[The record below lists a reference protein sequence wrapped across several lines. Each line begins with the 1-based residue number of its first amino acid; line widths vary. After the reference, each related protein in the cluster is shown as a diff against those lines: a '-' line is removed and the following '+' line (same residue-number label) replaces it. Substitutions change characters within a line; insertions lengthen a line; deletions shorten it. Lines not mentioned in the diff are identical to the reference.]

1 MPKPEQRATS
11 TRVSRDPRYAVQ
23 FYEGLCRS
31 TAARYVGKVEED
43 YEDLV
48 SLFRI
53 KAWRALESF
62 DPAKSKVPVE
72 RYVFSCMVNLGKDL
86 LKKKKRNEAYIEDYR
101 HNNQTGKDV
110 ADRFDAQYLRQDEE
124 AAFRELTLDK
134 PLIPSTL
141 DETECSVLALLYYDY
156 SHAEIALRLSITK
169 REVAAVVKQI
179 REKMA
184 DWRPS
189 SGDHQVRPSD
199 PGRDTPSAVVT
210 DEASEAQVA

>member
-1 MPKPEQRATS
+1 M
-11 TRVSRDPRYAVQ
+11 
-23 FYEGLCRS
+23 
-31 TAARYVGKVEED
+31 
-43 YEDLV
+43 

-101 HNNQTGKDV
+101 LIKGSDSEST
-110 ADRFDAQYLRQDEE
+110 DRFDGRYLRLDEE
-124 AAFRELTLDK
+124 AAFDELPFDK

-141 DETECSVLALLYYDY
+141 DGIERRVVALLYYDY
-156 SHAEIALRLSITK
+156 SHAEIALRLGISK
-169 REVAAVVKQI
+169 REVATAVKQI

-184 DWRPS
+184 DWRPTTPE
-189 SGDHQVRPSD
+189 DQVV
-199 PGRDTPSAVVT
+199 PSAPAPCTPIPAVT
-210 DEASEAQVA
+210 AEGQQQVA

>member
-1 MPKPEQRATS
+1 M
-11 TRVSRDPRYAVQ
+11 SRDPRYAVQ

-31 TAARYVGKVEED
+31 TASRYVNLVEED

-48 SLFRI
+48 SMFRI

-101 HNNQTGKDV
+101 HNAQTGTDV
-110 ADRFDAQYLRQDEE
+110 TDRFDARYLRLDEE
-124 AAFRELTLDK
+124 EAFAELPFDQ

-141 DETECSVLALLYYDY
+141 DETECKVVALLYLDY
-156 SHAEIALRLSITK
+156 SHAEIALRLGLAK
-169 REVAAVVKQI
+169 REVATAVKQI
-179 REKMA
+179 KEKMA

-189 SGDHQVRPSD
+189 AAASQGRSSRGPS
-199 PGRDTPSAVVT
+199 TPIPVENGET
-210 DEASEAQVA
+210 REQVA